1 MVLDVTVKNQDGKK
15 IFTRQEEYS
24 VNDLYFKGGKK
35 VPMAEW
41 DVTATEHFGL
51 GIEPITPKIYTFIIP
66 VNLDRTSV
74 KVDAVLT
81 YEYSRDRIFTVQ
93 KSSQDVTIWK

>member
-1 MVLDVTVKNQDGKK
+1 MVLDVTVKDQDGKK
-15 IFTRQEEYS
+15 IFARREEYS
-24 VNDLYFKGGKK
+24 VNDFYFKGGKK

-51 GIEPITPKIYTFIIP
+51 GIEPLTPRSYTFIVP
-66 VNLDRTSV
+66 VDPDATSA

-81 YEYSRDRIFTVQ
+81 YEFSRDEIFTVQ
-93 KSSQDVTIWK
+93 KASQDVSIWK